1 MLVSPDHSVGDGN
14 TLQSGF
20 QPLPPGHSSPP
31 PWLPN
36 SGTELSSLQGQA
48 GVQVGQVGLV
58 YRWGMWTGGGGGHVG
73 QVYRW
78 TGGASG
84 QVDRWGRWT
93 DGQVG
98 RWTGGQVDRW
108 TGGQVDRWTGRQ
120 VGRWSRWTGG
130 QVGQVGR
137 WNRWTG
143 GHRVK
148 VSKGEAL
155 LSSLLLLYGM

>member
-1 MLVSPDHSVGDGN
+1 MSPDHSVGDGN

-48 GVQVGQVGLV
+48 GVQV
-58 YRWGMWTGGGGGHVG
+58 
-73 QVYRW
+73 
-78 TGGASG
+78 
-84 QVDRWGRWT
+84 DRWGRWT
-93 DGQVG
+93 GGQVGQIDRWTGGQVDRWG

-108 TGGQVDRWTGRQ
+108 AP
-120 VGRWSRWTGG
+120 S
-130 QVGQVGR
+130 
-137 WNRWTG
+137 
-143 GHRVK
+143 K
-148 VSKGEAL
+148 SLYKGEAL

>member
-20 QPLPPGHSSPP
+20 QPLPPGHSSRP

-84 QVDRWGRWT
+84 QVDRWGRWA
-93 DGQVG
+93 
-98 RWTGGQVDRW
+98 GG
-108 TGGQVDRWTGRQ
+108 
-120 VGRWSRWTGG
+120 TGG
-130 QVGQVGR
+130 QVG
-137 WNRWTG
+137 T
-143 GHRVK
+143 
-148 VSKGEAL
+148 E
-155 LSSLLLLYGM
+155 